1 MNTNGTYHH
10 CSSKF
15 LYQAHIWYVFILY
28 PSVLSGSKI
37 PNFIWQVEI
46 TNWNRFRIIRNWL
59 FSIRI
64 LELIFRFIQL
74 CLTNGHFIAK
84 IELFSYLK
92 QNQMSKHIQEKKRRD
107 ERWRTY
113 MNANLIYSKLYTCVY
128 LHSFCTRC
136 RIKHTTN
143 KKWTLSILITKPF

>member
-15 LYQAHIWYVFILY
+15 LYQAHLVRFHFV
-28 PSVLSGSKI
+28 PFCTFRFQNS
-37 PNFIWQVEI
+37 NFIWQVEI

-92 QNQMSKHIQEKKRRD
+92 QNQMSKHIQEKKGWTLANIH
-107 ERWRTY
+107 ERKS
-113 MNANLIYSKLYTCVY
+113 NLQQIVY
-128 LHSFCTRC
+128 L
-136 RIKHTTN
+136 RIFTFVLYQMQN
-143 KKWTLSILITKPF
+143 KT

>member
-1 MNTNGTYHH
+1 MNTNSTYHD

-15 LYQAHIWYVFILY
+15 SYQAHLVRFHFV
-28 PSVLSGSKI
+28 PFCTFRFQNF
-37 PNFIWQVEI
+37 NFIWQVKI

-92 QNQMSKHIQEKKRRD
+92 QNQMSKHIQEKMRD
-107 ERWRTY
+107 ERWWTY

-136 RIKHTTN
+136 RIKHKTN
-143 KKWTLSILITKPF
+143 KKWTLSIMITKPL